1 MTSEVILGQEN
12 VGKALALGMII
23 VVSLVMIAYTIL
35 QRRAS
40 RWLR

>member
-1 MTSEVILGQEN
+1 MVQAQANI
-12 VGKALALGMII
+12 GKALALGMII
-23 VVSLVMIAYTIL
+23 VVVIVIGLYAFL